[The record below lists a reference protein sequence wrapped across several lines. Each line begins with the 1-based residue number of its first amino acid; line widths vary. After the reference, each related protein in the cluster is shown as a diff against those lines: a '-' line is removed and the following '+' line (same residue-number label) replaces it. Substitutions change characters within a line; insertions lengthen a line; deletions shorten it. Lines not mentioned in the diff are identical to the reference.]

1 MCREGRAQFSL
12 GGLTCV
18 RVLESRWAGVL
29 GGDKVTPADLGLTGG
44 KQVVSEM
51 LAALRPFSII

>member
-1 MCREGRAQFSL
+1 M
-12 GGLTCV
+12 

-51 LAALRPFSII
+51 LAVLRPFSII